1 MALALY
7 GLALAAL
14 AGAVVWFAAERWWH
28 YPIIAVAWVALFPI
42 IAVRLT
48 GDVSRYLPAGTFS
61 EGGRGKDE
69 IVFASAFA
77 TILVAIMLA
86 AIAFWATKTAWRL
99 VRRGRR

>member
-7 GLALAAL
+7 GLALLAL
-14 AGAVVWFAAERWWH
+14 TGIVVWFAAERWWH
-28 YPIIAVAWVALFPI
+28 YLIIAVAWVPLFSPV
-42 IAVRLT
+42 AVRLT

-61 EGGRGKDE
+61 EGSAGKDE

-86 AIAFWATKTAWRL
+86 AIAFWAIKTAWRRM
-99 VRRGRR
+99 RRG